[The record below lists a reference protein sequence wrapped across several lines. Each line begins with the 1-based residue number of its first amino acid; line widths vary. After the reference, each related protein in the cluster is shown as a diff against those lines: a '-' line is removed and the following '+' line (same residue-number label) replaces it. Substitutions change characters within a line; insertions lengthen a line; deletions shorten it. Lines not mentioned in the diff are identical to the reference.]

1 MAKFQGKNWEAY
13 MKEKDKRVNL
23 TTECLN
29 NIKMIKLYEWSGVF
43 DILIKEKRRE
53 ELKYLKKNFK
63 IDILWN
69 FTGEL
74 YS

>member
-1 MAKFQGKNWEAY
+1 
-13 MKEKDKRVNL
+13 
-23 TTECLN
+23 
-29 NIKMIKLYEWSGVF
+29 MIKLYEWTKVF
-43 DILIKEKRRE
+43 DILIKEKRKE
-53 ELKYLKKNFK
+53 EIKYLKKNFN

>member
-29 NIKMIKLYEWSGVF
+29 NIKMIKLYEWSGVLY
-43 DILIKEKRRE
+43 ILIKEKRRE

>member
-1 MAKFQGKNWEAY
+1 

-29 NIKMIKLYEWSGVF
+29 NIKMIKLYEWSSVF

>member
-1 MAKFQGKNWEAY
+1 

-29 NIKMIKLYEWSGVF
+29 NIKMIKLYQWNNIFE
-43 DILIKEKRRE
+43 DLIREKRSE
-53 ELKYLKKNFK
+53 ELKYLKKNFQ

-69 FTGEL
+69 FSGEM

>member
-29 NIKMIKLYEWSGVF
+29 NIKMIKLYEWTGVF

>member
-1 MAKFQGKNWEAY
+1 
-13 MKEKDKRVNL
+13 MKEKDERVNL

-43 DILIKEKRRE
+43 NSLIKEKRRE
-53 ELKYLKKNFK
+53 EMKYLKKNFN

-69 FTGEL
+69 LTGEL